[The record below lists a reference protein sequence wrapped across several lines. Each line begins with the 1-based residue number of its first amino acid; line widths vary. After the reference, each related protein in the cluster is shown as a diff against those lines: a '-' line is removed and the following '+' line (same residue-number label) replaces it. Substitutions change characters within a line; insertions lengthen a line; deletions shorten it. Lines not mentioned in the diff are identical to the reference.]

1 MFKKSKY
8 IHDTSIH
15 NFVAAKEIVPLI
27 MALVQPRSVIDVGC
41 GLATWLKI
49 FADHQVQDILGVE
62 GPHLKKEMLAVDES
76 KVLIAD
82 LEKKLEINRRF
93 DLVVSLE
100 VAEHLNPTAAKQ
112 FVNTLTSLGD
122 IVLFSAA
129 IPRQGGQNHINEQW
143 PTYWQSLFRE
153 HGFYFSDII
162 RKKIW
167 DNPKVDVFY
176 KQNMFLVCKNNL
188 KSRFEETS
196 TILNVVHPE
205 LFLKFRR
212 KAFKPEV
219 TYKP

>member
-1 MFKKSKY
+1 MG
-8 IHDTSIH
+8 
-15 NFVAAKEIVPLI
+15 
-27 MALVQPRSVIDVGC
+27 LVQPSSVIDVGC

-62 GPHLKKEMLAVDES
+62 GSHLKKEMLAVDES

-82 LEKKLEINRRF
+82 LEKKIEINRKF

-100 VAEHLNPTAAKQ
+100 VAEHLSPAAAKQ

-176 KQNMFLVCKNNL
+176 KQNMFLVCRNNL
-188 KSRFEETS
+188 KHRFEETN
-196 TILNVVHPE
+196 TILNIVHPE
-205 LFLKFRR
+205 LFLKFRK